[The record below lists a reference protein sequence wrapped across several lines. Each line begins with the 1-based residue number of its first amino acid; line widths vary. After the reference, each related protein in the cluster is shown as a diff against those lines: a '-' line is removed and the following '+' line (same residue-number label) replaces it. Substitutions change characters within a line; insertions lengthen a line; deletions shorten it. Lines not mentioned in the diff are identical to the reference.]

1 MSSLTGSSL
10 KNIYKDLL
18 HTSNSNTGI
27 GSTIK
32 QITCGDGDT
41 TALHLSDR
49 NLKIQPSTDTTT
61 NSVIYDA
68 SGNALLT
75 VDSTNDLVKA
85 GIGQHIV
92 NTQYAHFGIGSGNS
106 VFAGASAN
114 THYAVPFNGYA
125 NQALVSI
132 GTVTNPDTSL
142 SISTTADDFTCTL
155 WYVMDNITI
164 DRVIWW
170 AGGDASGNDTMRC
183 HLQSFTID
191 SGNGSTGGD
200 LSSGVVLADGGD
212 ISGAG
217 YEQAYYQQ
225 MTIQSADVDAGKA
238 ILFIFRSDSVNSDF
252 SINATIKY
260 HLR

>member
-1 MSSLTGSSL
+1 MSSFTGKKI
-10 KNIYKDLL
+10 KNVYKDIL

-41 TALHLSDR
+41 SSLYLSDR
-49 NLKIQPSTDTTT
+49 NLKVQPSADTTT
-61 NSVIYDA
+61 NTVIYDA
-68 SGNALLT
+68 GGNALLT
-75 VDSTNDLVKA
+75 VDSTNDLIKA
-85 GIGQHIV
+85 GIGQHNV
-92 NTQYAHFGIGSGNS
+92 NTQYAHFGIGSGDSKWAS
-106 VFAGASAN
+106 VSAN

-125 NQALVSI
+125 NQAEVSI
-132 GTVTNPDTSL
+132 GTGANPDTSL
-142 SISTTADDFTCTL
+142 SISTTADDATCCL

-170 AGGDASGNDTMRC
+170 SGADAATGDTTRC

-200 LSSGVVLADGGD
+200 LSSGVVLADGAD
-212 ISGAG
+212 ITNAG

-225 MTIQSADVDAGKA
+225 MTIQSANVNAGKV
-238 ILFIFRSDSVNSDF
+238 ILFTFRSDSVNSDF

>member
-49 NLKIQPSTDTTT
+49 NLKVQPSTDTTT
-61 NSVIYDA
+61 NTVIYDA

-85 GIGQHIV
+85 GVGQHTV

-114 THYAVPFNGYA
+114 THYAIPFNGYA
-125 NQALVSI
+125 NQGLVSV
-132 GTVTNPDTSL
+132 GTGTNPDTSL
-142 SISTTADDFTCTL
+142 TIATTADDVTCCL
-155 WYVMDNITI
+155 WYVLDNITI

-183 HLQSFTID
+183 HLQSFSID
-191 SGNGSTGGD
+191 SGNGSTSGD

-212 ISGAG
+212 ISGSG

-225 MTIQSADVDAGKA
+225 MTIQSANIDAGKA
-238 ILFIFRSDSVNSDF
+238 IMFMFRSDSVNSDF

>member
-1 MSSLTGSSL
+1 MASFTGSSI
-10 KNIYKDLL
+10 KDVYKDIL

-49 NLKIQPSTDTTT
+49 NLKVQPSTDSTT
-61 NSVIYDA
+61 NTVIYDA

-85 GIGQHIV
+85 GIGQHTI

-114 THYAVPFNGYA
+114 NHYAIPFNGYA
-125 NQALVSI
+125 NQALVTMST
-132 GTVTNPDTSL
+132 GTNPATSL
-142 SISTTADDFTCTL
+142 SISSTADDITCCL
-155 WYVMDNITI
+155 WYIMDKITI
-164 DRVIWW
+164 DRVVWW
-170 AGGDASGNDTMRC
+170 AGADDGTGDTTRC
-183 HLQSFTID
+183 HLMEYDID
-191 SGNGSTGGD
+191 SGNSSTGGD
-200 LSSGVVLADGGD
+200 LSNGVVLADGAD
-212 ISGAG
+212 ITNAG
-217 YEQAYYQQ
+217 NEQAYYQQ
-225 MTIQSADVDAGKA
+225 MTIQQANVNANKV
-238 ILFIFRSDSVNSDF
+238 ILFTFRSDSVNSDY

>member
-1 MSSLTGSSL
+1 MASFTGNSI
-10 KNIYKDLL
+10 KDVYKDIL

-49 NLKIQPSTDTTT
+49 NLKVQPSTDSTT

-85 GIGQHIV
+85 GIGQHTV
-92 NTQYAHFGIGSGNS
+92 NTQYVNFGQNHSS
-106 VFAGASAN
+106 TTMLAN
-114 THYAVPFNGYA
+114 THYALCVGEIGYDGSYIT
-125 NQALVSI
+125 L
-132 GTVTNPDTSL
+132 GTGTNPDTSKTI
-142 SISTTADDFTCTL
+142 SILAPNLVGKF

-164 DRVIWW
+164 DRVIWFSG
-170 AGGDASGNDTMRC
+170 ADEATGDTTRAHLMSYDIDT
-183 HLQSFTID
+183 
-191 SGNGSTGGD
+191 GNGSTGGD
-200 LSSGVVLADGGD
+200 ISNGTVLADGAD
-212 ISGAG
+212 ITNAG
-217 YEQAYYQQ
+217 KEQTYYQQ

-238 ILFIFRSDSVNSDF
+238 IFFAFRMDSVNSDYTVR
-252 SINATIKY
+252 ATIKY